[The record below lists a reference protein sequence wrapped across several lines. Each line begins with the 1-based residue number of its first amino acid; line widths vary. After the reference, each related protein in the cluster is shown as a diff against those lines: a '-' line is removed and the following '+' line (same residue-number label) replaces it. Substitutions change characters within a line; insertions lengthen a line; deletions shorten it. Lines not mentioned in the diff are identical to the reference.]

1 MVKVRLYR
9 TGARGKP
16 SYRIVVMD
24 QRKKRQGR
32 VLELLG
38 TYDPRGTGGIQYSE
52 AALAK
57 WVERGA
63 QISDTVRTLVQRHK
77 RAAAASPSA

>member
-32 VLELLG
+32 VLEQLG
-38 TYDPRGTGGIQYSE
+38 TYEPRGSGGIQYSE

-57 WVERGA
+57 WIERGA
-63 QISDTVRTLVQRHK
+63 QLSDTVRTLVVRHK
-77 RAAAASPSA
+77 RAAATSPSA